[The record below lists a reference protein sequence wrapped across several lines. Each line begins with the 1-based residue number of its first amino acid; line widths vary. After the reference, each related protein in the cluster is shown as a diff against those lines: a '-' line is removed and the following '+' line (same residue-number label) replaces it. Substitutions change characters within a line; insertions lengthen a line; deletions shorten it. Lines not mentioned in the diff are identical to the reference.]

1 LAHFRALKGAFWNGT
16 PGALGGGM
24 DGVLFEMK
32 KAHLA
37 GARFGRQLLKPFGG
51 KLTPA
56 RFNLMF
62 AISERPMRQS
72 DLWKLL
78 GVVRSVVSE
87 MLDSLHK
94 LKWVKAIR
102 AADGRTRLI
111 SLTRFGKRLI
121 DIAHRQCILSGDM
134 PLEVDRAL
142 EGRRGTEKA
151 YRERYKGALIAT
163 KLTEYFG
170 WCLVGADDL
179 YLWDL
184 TQIEDQFDWPVSET
198 AHYELR
204 VADPGM
210 IDAPWFQ
217 AGDVLVEIES

>member
-1 LAHFRALKGAFWNGT
+1 
-16 PGALGGGM
+16 M
-24 DGVLFEMK
+24 DAVLFEMK

-37 GARFGRQLLKPFGG
+37 GARFGRTLLKPFGG

-56 RFNLMF
+56 RFNLML
-62 AISERPMRQS
+62 ALHPKGMRQS

-87 MLDSLHK
+87 MLDSLTK

-111 SLTRFGKRLI
+111 SLTRFGKMLFELAF
-121 DIAHRQCILSGDM
+121 AHCIRSGNM
-134 PLEVDRAL
+134 PCEVNRAL
-142 EGRRGTEKA
+142 EGPTEDKHPNS
-151 YRERYKGALIAT
+151 ERYKASKIAV

-170 WCLVGADDL
+170 WILEPEVDL
-179 YLWDL
+179 YIWDL
-184 TQIEDQFDWPVSET
+184 AKLVKYFDYPIGEK

-210 IDAPWFQ
+210 IDAPMFE
-217 AGDVLVEIES
+217 AGDVLAEIED

>member
-1 LAHFRALKGAFWNGT
+1 
-16 PGALGGGM
+16 M

-37 GARFGRQLLKPFGG
+37 GARFGRFLLKPFGG

-56 RFNLMF
+56 RFNLML
-62 AISERPMRQS
+62 ALHGKPMRQS

-87 MLDSLHK
+87 MLDSLNE
-94 LKWVKAIR
+94 LGWVKAIR

-111 SLTRFGKRLI
+111 SLTRFGRELI
-121 DIAHRQCILSGDM
+121 DTAYKVCILSGTM
-134 PLEVDRAL
+134 PLEVDKAL
-142 EGRRGTEKA
+142 ERPWE
-151 YRERYKGALIAT
+151 RERPYQTRHAGALIAT
-163 KLTEYFG
+163 QLTKYFG
-170 WCLVGADDL
+170 WWFDDSREL

-184 TQIEDQFDWPVSET
+184 SLIVDKLDWPISNT

-204 VADPGM
+204 IADPGT
-210 IDAPWFQ
+210 IDAPMVED
-217 AGDVLVEIES
+217 GDVLAEIED

>member
-1 LAHFRALKGAFWNGT
+1 
-16 PGALGGGM
+16 M
-24 DGVLFEMK
+24 DAVLFEMK

-37 GARFGRQLLKPFGG
+37 GARFGRLLLKPFGG

-56 RFNLMF
+56 RFNLML
-62 AISERPMRQS
+62 ALHPKGMRQN

-87 MLDSLHK
+87 MLDSLSK

-111 SLTRFGKRLI
+111 SLTRLGKMIFELAF
-121 DIAHRQCILSGDM
+121 AHCIRSGNM
-134 PLEVDRAL
+134 GCEVNRAL
-142 EGRRGTEKA
+142 EGPMEDKDA
-151 YRERYKGALIAT
+151 NSERYKASKIAV

-170 WCLVGADDL
+170 WVLEPEVDL
-179 YLWDL
+179 YIWDL
-184 TQIEDQFDWPVSET
+184 AKLADQFNRPIGAK
-198 AHYELR
+198 AHYELI

-210 IDAPWFQ
+210 IDAPLFQ
-217 AGDVLVEIES
+217 AGDRLAEIED

>member
-1 LAHFRALKGAFWNGT
+1 M
-16 PGALGGGM
+16 PGAWGRGM

-37 GARFGRQLLKPFGG
+37 GARFGRKLLEPFSK

-62 AISERPMRQS
+62 AISERPMRQN

-87 MLDSLHK
+87 MLESLHE

-111 SLTRFGKRLI
+111 SLTRLGKRLI
-121 DIAHRQCILSGDM
+121 DLAYRRCILSGDM

-142 EGRRGTEKA
+142 EGRRGDKKA
-151 YRERYKGALIAT
+151 YRERYNGALIAT
-163 KLTEYFG
+163 KLTEHFG

-184 TQIEDQFDWPVSET
+184 AQLLDQFVWPISDT

-210 IDAPWFQ
+210 IEAPWFE
-217 AGDVLVEIES
+217 AGDALAEIEG

>member
-1 LAHFRALKGAFWNGT
+1 
-16 PGALGGGM
+16 M

-37 GARFGRQLLKPFGG
+37 GARFGRLLLKPFGRA
-51 KLTPA
+51 LTPA
-56 RFNLMF
+56 RFNLML
-62 AISERPMRQS
+62 ALYEKPMRQS

-87 MLDSLHK
+87 MLDSLHE

-111 SLTRFGKRLI
+111 SLTRFGRTLFEVAFK
-121 DIAHRQCILSGDM
+121 HCILSGDM

-142 EGRRGTEKA
+142 AGPREREKP
-151 YRERYKGALIAT
+151 RTERYKGALIAT
-163 KLTEYFG
+163 RLIEYFG
-170 WCLVGADDL
+170 WSLEGASAL
-179 YLWDL
+179 YVWDPADYA
-184 TQIEDQFDWPVSET
+184 DQFDWPIGDN
-198 AHYELR
+198 AHWELR

-210 IDAPWFQ
+210 IDAPWFE
-217 AGDVLVEIES
+217 AGDVLAEIED

>member
-1 LAHFRALKGAFWNGT
+1 
-16 PGALGGGM
+16 M

-37 GARFGRQLLKPFGG
+37 GARFGRKLLKPFGG

-56 RFNLMF
+56 RFNLML
-62 AISERPMRQS
+62 ALHDKPMRQN

-87 MLDSLHK
+87 MLDSLHD
-94 LKWVKAIR
+94 LKWVKSIR

-111 SLTRFGKRLI
+111 SLTRLGRTLI
-121 DIAHRQCILSGDM
+121 EVAYKHCCLSGEM
-134 PLEVDRAL
+134 PLAVDRAL
-142 EGRRGTEKA
+142 EGPRGDVKA
-151 YRERYKGALIAT
+151 SDARYDGAFIAT
-163 KLTEYFG
+163 KLTKFFG
-170 WCLVGADDL
+170 WWLEGAPDL
-179 YLWDL
+179 YVWDL
-184 TQIEDQFDWPVSET
+184 ADFHGLFDWPVCER

-210 IDAPWFQ
+210 IDAPWFEP
-217 AGDVLVEIES
+217 GDVLAEIED

>member
-1 LAHFRALKGAFWNGT
+1 
-16 PGALGGGM
+16 M

-32 KAHLA
+32 KVHLA
-37 GARFGRQLLKPFGG
+37 GARFGRHVLKPFGK

-62 AISERPMRQS
+62 ALYGKPMRQN

-87 MLDSLHK
+87 MLDSLDE

-111 SLTRFGKRLI
+111 SLTRFGRMLI
-121 DIAHRQCILSGDM
+121 ELAYKHCILSGDV
-134 PLEVDRAL
+134 PLAVDHAL
-142 EGRRGTEKA
+142 EGPRGDVKA
-151 YRERYKGALIAT
+151 YRERYKGAMIAT
-163 KLTEYFG
+163 KLTKYFG
-170 WCLVGADDL
+170 WCLDGARDL
-179 YLWDL
+179 YVWDL
-184 TQIEDQFDWPVSET
+184 AELIPLLDWPISET

-204 VADPGM
+204 VADEGM
-210 IDAPWFQ
+210 IEAPWFEK
-217 AGDVLVEIES
+217 GDVLAEIEG

>member
-1 LAHFRALKGAFWNGT
+1 
-16 PGALGGGM
+16 M
-24 DGVLFEMK
+24 DAVLFEMK

-37 GARFGRQLLKPFGG
+37 GARFGRFLLKPFGG

-56 RFNLMF
+56 RFNLML
-62 AISERPMRQS
+62 ALHGKPMRQS

-87 MLDSLHK
+87 MLDSLSK

-111 SLTRFGKRLI
+111 SLTRWGKTLFE
-121 DIAHRQCILSGDM
+121 AAFAYCIRSGNM

-142 EGRRGTEKA
+142 EGPRGDLKA
-151 YRERYKGALIAT
+151 YKERYKASKIAVT
-163 KLTEYFG
+163 LTEYFG
-170 WCLVGADDL
+170 WALEEEIDL
-179 YLWDL
+179 YIWNLGKL
-184 TQIEDQFDWPVSET
+184 SKFFDWPISET

-210 IDAPWFQ
+210 IDAPMFEPGELL
-217 AGDVLVEIES
+217 AEIEEE

>member
-1 LAHFRALKGAFWNGT
+1 
-16 PGALGGGM
+16 M

-37 GARFGRQLLKPFGG
+37 GARFARTLLKPFGK

-56 RFNLMF
+56 RFNLMY
-62 AISERPMRQS
+62 ALHGKPMRQS

-94 LKWVKAIR
+94 LGWVKAIR

-111 SLTRFGKRLI
+111 SLTRFGRMLI
-121 DIAHRQCILSGDM
+121 DVAYKHCVLSGDM

-142 EGRRGTEKA
+142 EQDGEKPRA
-151 YRERYKGALIAT
+151 EKYNGARIAVR
-163 KLTEYFG
+163 LTEYFG
-170 WCLVGADDL
+170 WVLDGAGDL
-179 YLWDL
+179 YVWDPAEYQDL
-184 TQIEDQFDWPVSET
+184 FDWPIGDN
-198 AHYELR
+198 AHYELL

-210 IDAPWFQ
+210 IDAPMFE
-217 AGDVLVEIES
+217 AGDVLVEIEG